1 MNTIEHLFKE
11 YLTTKTDYAFILN
24 GKWGVGKTYFYKNV
38 LESTIRKI
46 ETYDDA
52 SKLYQPIYI
61 SMYGIRSIDDLQYE
75 IFISLADDFISKKFI
90 PSKNLLSAI
99 SKGVLKYTGL
109 SGLEDIASEIG
120 KATLNKINLS
130 DVVLCFDDLE
140 RMHIDLNIEEFL
152 GYINNLVE
160 HQNTKIL
167 IIGNESEIKSSRYQI
182 IKEKTI
188 GINTFFKLNFEEVI
202 TSIIDN
208 CFNNS
213 AAKMLNTYLQENISL
228 IIEINKNDE
237 INLRSVLFALK
248 KFESIYYQIL
258 NSTEKVIK
266 KHQSKILYDIYKF
279 TLLISLEYRKGNIN
293 YNKTNG
299 LDEAMY
305 AYSMVLVN
313 EFYGGKE
320 NAPLKKE
327 KSTYSSKFIQDYYS
341 YDAFYFYR
349 SLFNYIVGID
359 VFQIDQFLYEFREN
373 HYIEENEVTKQ
384 YKVFESLSYP
394 NFFELNDSQYINQL
408 KEVLEHAK
416 NGVYKIEHYLNIFWF
431 IVRLNNPLNAN
442 LDTLTETLIKGIE
455 KAFNTGKSNFL
466 VNIEDNLNILETTPT
481 TKEYQQKIITK
492 IIEVN
497 NRIWENMKK
506 KKALH
511 FQNLLLTDINQLT
524 NEYIVDKRDTYLT
537 NDSFKYMDVVTIFKN
552 YQKSNNSKKRGF
564 NDFFKKKMSAYK
576 NVYEKAFFN
585 SLESL
590 VDKEITNNKEIIS
603 KQLLLELKKII
614 SVSV

>member
-1 MNTIEHLFKE
+1 MKAIEHLFKE

-24 GKWGVGKTYFYKNV
+24 GKWGVGKTYFYKNT
-38 LESTIRKI
+38 LEPNIKKI

-52 SKLYQPIYI
+52 SKFYKPIYI
-61 SMYGIRSIDDLQYE
+61 SMYGIRSIEDLQYE
-75 IFISLADDFISKKFI
+75 IFISFADDFISKKLI
-90 PSKNLLSAI
+90 PSKNLISAI

-120 KATLNKINLS
+120 KATLTKINLS
-130 DVVLCFDDLE
+130 DVVICFDDLE
-140 RMHIDLNIEEFL
+140 RMHNDLNIEEFL

-167 IIGNESEIKSSRYQI
+167 IIGNECEIKDNHYQI

-188 GINTFFKLNFEEVI
+188 GINTYFKLNFDEVVKN
-202 TSIIDN
+202 II
-208 CFNNS
+208 NNS
-213 AAKMLNTYLQENISL
+213 FNKSKFNTYLQENISL
-228 IIEINKNDE
+228 IIEINSNDE
-237 INLRSVLFALK
+237 INLRSLLFALK

-258 NSTEKVIK
+258 NSNDKVIK

-299 LDEAMY
+299 LDKAHY

-320 NAPLKKE
+320 NIPPKKE
-327 KSTYSSKFIQDYYS
+327 KSTYSSRFIQAYYS
-341 YDAFYFYR
+341 SDAFYFYQ
-349 SLFNYIVGID
+349 SLFNYIVGIE

-373 HYIEENEVTKQ
+373 HYIEENEVTEY
-384 YKVFESLSYP
+384 YKVFQSLSYP

-408 KEVLEHAK
+408 KEVLEYTK

-431 IVRLNNPLNAN
+431 IVRLNNPLNTN
-442 LDTLTETLIKGIE
+442 LDTLTETIIQGIE
-455 KAFNTGKSNFL
+455 KAFNIGESKFV
-466 VNIEDNLNILETTPT
+466 VNIDGNLNILETTPS
-481 TKEYQQKIITK
+481 TKEYQQKIISK

-497 NRIWENMKK
+497 NRIWVNMKK
-506 KKALH
+506 EKALY
-511 FQNLLLTDINQLT
+511 FQNLLLKDIEQLT
-524 NEYIVDKRDTYLT
+524 KEYIGSDRDIYLT
-537 NDSFKYMDVVTIFKN
+537 NDSFKYMDVENIFKY
-552 YQKSNNSKKRGF
+552 YQKLNNSKKKEF
-564 NDFFKKKMSAYK
+564 NDFFKKKMYANK
-576 NVYEKAFFN
+576 NSDEKVFFN
-585 SLESL
+585 ALEDL
-590 VDKEITNNKEIIS
+590 IDKEIPNNKEIIS
-603 KQLLLELKKII
+603 KQLLLELKKTI